1 MLKTYKGSC
10 HCGDVRYEVELD
22 LAQGTG
28 RCNCTFCMKTRS
40 WSAAVKPD
48 AFRLASGASEGVAYH
63 KHAEAPV
70 KYHCARCGVLTHAK
84 GDADYM
90 GGPYVSV
97 FVATLDD
104 ASVEELLSGPM
115 RFYDGLHN
123 NWLNPPPDVRHL

>member
-28 RCNCTFCMKTRS
+28 RCNCTFCMKTRA
-40 WSAAVKPD
+40 WAAMVRPD
-48 AFRLASGASEGVAYH
+48 SFRLVAGSSQGVAYH

-70 KYHCARCGVLTHAK
+70 KYHCQRCGVLTHAR

-90 GGPYVSV
+90 GGAYVSV

-104 ASVEELLSGPM
+104 VSPEELLSGPM

-123 NWLNPPPDVRHL
+123 NWSNPPPDVRHL